1 MTSTNTPKT
10 PNGARIRG
18 AADTNTQETQAPM
31 TSSTT
36 VPESAG
42 TIPPQRDD
50 SIAADLSDFEAF
62 RREKARVEK
71 ARKALEAAD
80 ADERAQFAAW
90 KAGQTQQASAEQAAK
105 ELAAA
110 REQAVKDAA
119 RARKAEAQ
127 VRHGGQ
133 VRFAEA
139 FVREHADAMRYVH
152 GLGWHLWTGSH
163 WKADEERHDIRLATR
178 TLKSA
183 LRTMDRL
190 NPQDRD
196 DLVKDVKKVESASG
210 IEGMLKI
217 AGALEPLSVASRN
230 IDADPY
236 LFNTPAGTVDLR
248 TGEKRA
254 SDRADLITKAAGA
267 PIGEKSS
274 EVWDRFIARIL
285 PDDDVRAFVQ
295 RLLGYGMLG
304 KVTEHVMPIF
314 HGDGANG
321 KGTLRDAVMA
331 AFGDY
336 AIEVD
341 PAILMESKH
350 ERHGAFKMRLRG
362 ARLVFCSETEKGRR
376 FAEATMKRL
385 VGGDPIEANLMHKN
399 PITFDPSHLL
409 IMMTN
414 HLPNVS
420 GDDPAVWRR
429 IFVVPFD
436 VVIPEE
442 ERDGELPGRLKQAG
456 PAILAWVWQGWL
468 DYQAQGL
475 NPPEAVR
482 ARTLK
487 YQQDSDVLARFLAE
501 RTQPNQNATELARDL
516 FTAWSNW
523 CRETREEPGT
533 EKAFAESM
541 EARGFAKKHTN
552 RGRAY
557 RGLMLLSD
565 EEEPE
570 EPDIDGGASRCLGRV
585 PLPIPAAPNLARIRP
600 KSRSEALTCGSEG

>member
-1 MTSTNTPKT
+1 MTTNT
-10 PNGARIRG
+10 A
-18 AADTNTQETQAPM
+18 
-31 TSSTT
+31 T
-36 VPESAG
+36 VPDEGEGA
-42 TIPPQRDD
+42 TVTALPQPRASDD
-50 SIAADLSDFEAF
+50 VVAFEAF
-62 RREKARVEK
+62 RREKARREK
-71 ARKALEAAD
+71 AQKALEAAD
-80 ADERAQFAAW
+80 DEERAQFLAW
-90 KAGQTQQASAEQAAK
+90 QAEKSQQEAPPK
-105 ELAAA
+105 KVAAA
-110 REQAVKDAA
+110 PALP
-119 RARKAEAQ
+119 

-139 FVREHADAMRYVH
+139 FVGEHTNHLRHVH

-163 WKADEERHDIRLATR
+163 WKADEERADIRAAMA

-183 LRTMDRL
+183 LRSLDRL
-190 NPQDRD
+190 DPQDREA
-196 DLVKDVKKVESASG
+196 LFKDVKRTESAAG

-217 AGALEPLSVASRN
+217 AGALRPLSVASSAL
-230 IDADPY
+230 DADPY

-248 TGEKRA
+248 TGDTRDN
-254 SDRADLITKAAGA
+254 DRRDLITKAAGA
-267 PIGEKSS
+267 PIGEQGSD
-274 EVWDRFIARIL
+274 EWDRFIARIL
-285 PDDDVRAFVQ
+285 PAKEVRGFVQ
-295 RLLGYGMLG
+295 RLFGYGMLG

-321 KGTLRDAVMA
+321 KGTLRDAIMA

-362 ARLVFCSETEKGRR
+362 ARLVFCSETERGRR

-442 ERDGELPGRLKQAG
+442 ERDGSLPGRLKESSA
-456 PAILAWVWQGWL
+456 AILAWVYQGWL
-468 DYQAQGL
+468 DYQEQGL
-475 NPPEAVR
+475 NPPEAVK

-501 RTQPNQNATELARDL
+501 RTMSTHAGTVMAREL
-516 FTAWSNW
+516 FNAWSDW

-541 EARGFAKKHTN
+541 EVRGFPKKNTN
-552 RGRAY
+552 TGRAY
-557 RGLMLLSD
+557 RGLMLYVPAE

-570 EPDIDGGASRCLGRV
+570 SDTWS
-585 PLPIPAAPNLARIRP
+585 
-600 KSRSEALTCGSEG
+600 